1 MKYSENDM
9 IRFAIFC
16 ASYGDIGYM
25 KRTGR
30 WHIDD
35 AVDFSTEELLEFYR
49 KQQIP
54 PLPSINDLENV
65 QFGPNP
71 DKETKY

>member
-1 MKYSENDM
+1 MKWTDADM

-16 ASYGDIGYM
+16 ANYGDIGYI

-30 WHIDD
+30 WHMDD
-35 AVDFSTEELLEFYR
+35 AVDFSTEELLKFYQ

-54 PLPSINDLENV
+54 SLPSPDDLKDIKLGPENS
-65 QFGPNP
+65 
-71 DKETKY
+71 